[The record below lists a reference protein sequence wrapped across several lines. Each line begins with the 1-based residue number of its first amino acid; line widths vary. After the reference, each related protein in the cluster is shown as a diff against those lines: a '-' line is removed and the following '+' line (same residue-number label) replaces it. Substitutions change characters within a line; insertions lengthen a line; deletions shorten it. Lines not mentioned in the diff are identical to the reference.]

1 MAHSLIVNVSGMHCE
16 ACVRRV
22 RAALEKV
29 PGVAVQDVSVGSA
42 RLAAQAGTDHQ
53 EAIRAA
59 VSKTGFTV
67 ESIEEAS

>member
-1 MAHSLIVNVSGMHCE
+1 MAHLVLNLSGMHCE

-42 RLAAQAGTDHQ
+42 RLLAEDGAARQ

-59 VSKTGFTV
+59 ISKTGFGV